1 MSSEPEERKRV
12 LDEAFIGLLLIGLGG
27 GGSLV
32 VLLLEIAPGLVVPL
46 WVIGGTFAVA
56 GVYGLYRLYRAVELE
71 RETDFSE
78 VLGLE

>member
-1 MSSEPEERKRV
+1 MSNEPEERKRV
-12 LDEAFIGLLLIGLGG
+12 LDEAFIGLLLLGFGG
-27 GGSLV
+27 GGSFV
-32 VLLLEIAPGLVVPL
+32 VLLLEFAPELVRL

-56 GVYGLYRLYRAVELE
+56 GAYGLYRLYRAVELE